1 MKKKNSYP
9 VIVGLAIGAFSSFSG
24 SASAQSSVTLY
35 GIIDTGIG
43 YQSSATTLG
52 SNTGGRSKVSM
63 INGVAFGNRFG
74 LRGSEDLGG
83 GTKTI
88 FTLESGF
95 NSATGAQQYTGAM
108 FGRQAFIGLT
118 NPLYGTLTAGRQ
130 YTAYYFMVG
139 PYGPTA
145 WITGYYGAHPGDLDS
160 MDLVYRANNTLEYI
174 SPSFGGFSFG
184 ASYSLG
190 GVAGSFDRGSTWSA
204 GAQYANAF
212 LGIGA
217 GFQRINNSAVGG
229 GAWGADSTTTSG
241 GQPGVSSLNNG
252 YQTNQAQ
259 QRAAVNIDIKFR
271 PDWDLAFSFS
281 NVQYIPGVNSA
292 FRDTAIFN
300 TAGVVLHWKPMSL
313 MDLAGGYSYTRAT
326 QANGITS
333 SAQYQQFNLAQFYYL
348 SKRTELYAL
357 EVYQRANGNTLGTN
371 GAGNVI
377 KATASIGD
385 GLNGAPSS
393 SRSQVAIGIGIA
405 HRF

>member
-1 MKKKNSYP
+1 MKMKNSRT
-9 VIVGLAIGAFSSFSG
+9 VAASLAIGSLLSFSG
-24 SASAQSSVTLY
+24 AASAQSSVTLY

-43 YQSSATTLG
+43 YQSSASTLG
-52 SNTGGRSKVSM
+52 SNSGGRSKISM

-108 FGRQAFIGLT
+108 FGRQAYIGLT
-118 NPLYGTLTAGRQ
+118 NPSYGTLTAGRQ

-139 PYGPTA
+139 PYGPTT

-174 SPSFGGFSFG
+174 SPSFGGLSFG

-190 GVAGSFDRGSTWSA
+190 GVAGSFNRGSTWSA
-204 GAQYANAF
+204 GAQYANAL

-217 GFQRINNSAVGG
+217 GVQRINNSTLGG

-241 GQPGVSSLNNG
+241 GQPGISSLNNG
-252 YQTNQAQ
+252 YQTNQTQ
-259 QRAAVNIDIKFR
+259 QRVAVNAVIKFR
-271 PDWDLAFSFS
+271 PNWDLAFSFS
-281 NVQYIPGVNSA
+281 NVQYIPGANSA
-292 FRDTAIFN
+292 FHDTAIFN
-300 TAGVVLHWKPMSL
+300 TGGVVLHWKPMSL
-313 MDLAGGYSYTRAT
+313 LDLAGGYSYTRAT
-326 QANGITS
+326 RANGITS

-348 SKRTELYAL
+348 SKRTEFYAL
-357 EVYQRANGNTLGTN
+357 EAYQRANGDTLGTH
-371 GAGNVI
+371 GAGNI
-377 KATASIGD
+377 IRATASIGD
-385 GLNGAPSS
+385 GLSGAPSS
-393 SRSQVAIGIGIA
+393 SRSQIAIGIGIA